1 MGLQGYGPLLLS
13 GARITVSLAL
23 VSLLMALLLGVAGAL
38 AKTSGVRVVSSAAR
52 AYTTL
57 VRGIP
62 DLVLVLLLFYS
73 LQQGLNSV
81 TEHWGFARLEIDPF
95 AAASLTLAVIYGAY
109 FTEVFRGAF
118 IAVPAGQMEAAR
130 SYGLSPAQAFRR
142 ILFPQ
147 MLRFALPGIANT
159 WQVLLKSTGL
169 ISVVGL
175 IDMVAVAQQAGKA
188 TNQYFLF
195 TAVVGAGFLLLGTGS
210 SLLLKW
216 LDIKYSAG
224 CRRGQF

>member
-13 GARITVSLAL
+13 GAKITVSLAL
-23 VSLLMALLLGVAGAL
+23 ISLLMALLFGMAGAL
-38 AKTSGVRVVSSAAR
+38 AKTSGVRMVSSTAR
-52 AYTTL
+52 VYTTV
-57 VRGIP
+57 VRSIP

-73 LQQGLNSV
+73 LQQGLNSL
-81 TEHWGFARLEIDPF
+81 TEQWGFARIEIDPF

-109 FTEVFRGAF
+109 FTEVFRGAI
-118 IAVPAGQMEAAR
+118 IAVPVGQMEAAR
-130 SYGLSPAQAFRR
+130 SYGMNPMQAFHR

-175 IDMVAVAQQAGKA
+175 VDMVAVAQQAGKA
-188 TNQYFLF
+188 TNRYFLF
-195 TAVVGAGFLLLGTGS
+195 TAVVGAGFLLFGTGS

-216 LDIKYSAG
+216 LESKYSVG
-224 CRRGQF
+224 CKRGQF

>member
-13 GARITVSLAL
+13 GARTTVSLAL
-23 VSLLMALLLGVAGAL
+23 VSLLMALLLGMAGAL
-38 AKTSGVRVVSSAAR
+38 AKTSGVRVVSGAAR

-57 VRGIP
+57 IRGIP

-73 LQQGLNSV
+73 LQQGLNGL
-81 TEHWGFARLEIDPF
+81 TEHWGLARLEIDPF

-118 IAVPAGQMEAAR
+118 IAVSAGQMEAAR

-147 MLRFALPGIANT
+147 MMRFALPGIANT

-210 SLLLKW
+210 SLLLRW
-216 LDIKYSAG
+216 LEIKYSAG
-224 CRRGQF
+224 CKRGQF

>member
-1 MGLQGYGPLLLS
+1 MGLQGYGSLLLS

-23 VSLLMALLLGVAGAL
+23 VSLLMALLLGMAGAL
-38 AKTSGVRVVSSAAR
+38 AKTSGVRMVSGAAL

-81 TEHWGFARLEIDPF
+81 TEHWGFARIEIDPF

-130 SYGLSPAQAFRR
+130 AYGLSPAQAFRR

-216 LDIKYSAG
+216 LEIKYSAG